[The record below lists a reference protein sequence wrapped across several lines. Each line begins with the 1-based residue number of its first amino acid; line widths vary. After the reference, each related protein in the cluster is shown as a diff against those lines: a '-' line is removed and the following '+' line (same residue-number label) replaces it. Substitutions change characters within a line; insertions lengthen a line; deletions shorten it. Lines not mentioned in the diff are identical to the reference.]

1 MKIVSMF
8 NVELMKKKILTA
20 EFGLM
25 TVVIRTEKCHWL
37 GIVQY
42 KVLVVVQVFYLQNVV
57 KYLSHI
63 WQVSKWIKVKGRTKK
78 DRVLEMV
85 T

>member
-1 MKIVSMF
+1 MCVNKRSGLLFEMKIVSMF

-42 KVLVVVQVFYLQNVV
+42 KVFGLVVTD
-57 KYLSHI
+57 
-63 WQVSKWIKVKGRTKK
+63 IK
-78 DRVLEMV
+78 M
-85 T
+85 

>member
-1 MKIVSMF
+1 MF

-42 KVLVVVQVFYLQNVV
+42 KVFGLVVTD
-57 KYLSHI
+57 
-63 WQVSKWIKVKGRTKK
+63 IK
-78 DRVLEMV
+78 M
-85 T
+85 